1 MLEQRGQRHV
11 LGAKGEAVYRT
22 GAQQARFTLF
32 PPPLPRYGRADELG

>member
-22 GAQQARFTLF
+22 GAQQARFAGF
-32 PPPLPRYGRADELG
+32 SIAPGFCGMAELTS

>member
-22 GAQQARFTLF
+22 GAQRRDLHFSTAASAVW
-32 PPPLPRYGRADELG
+32 PS

>member
-22 GAQQARFTLF
+22 ALTGAIYTF

>member
-22 GAQQARFTLF
+22 GAQQARFYTF